1 MTLAS
6 KFVGMNIKKLSDQ
19 LASGS
24 IVTAALEINDSKDVS
39 KAVDMIK
46 KSLNSSKKSVL
57 VIVIKI
63 WIKLYNK

>member
-6 KFVGMNIKKLSDQ
+6 KFVGMNIKKVSDQ

-24 IVTAALEINDSKDVS
+24 IVTAAFEINDSRDAS

-46 KSLNSSKKSVL
+46 NSLNSGKGSLLVL
-57 VIVIKI
+57 AIRI
-63 WIKLYNK
+63 